1 VPDPRHL
8 TKRLTDAITTV
19 TSSAR
24 ATGRDAL
31 AAVVSGFAA
40 SDAPEAGTFEA
51 IFEALDA
58 TSRPLVGPAR
68 PRLLVI
74 PIRDDAGAV
83 TGGLWGYTVFGWLH
97 VQMLFVPEQLR
108 GLGIGSALMAAA
120 EAAAWERACHGVY
133 VDTFSFQ
140 AAPFYRKLGF
150 MPFGVLDDFPPGHRR
165 LFFRKR
171 FGVAPA

>member
-1 VPDPRHL
+1 
-8 TKRLTDAITTV
+8 
-19 TSSAR
+19 
-24 ATGRDAL
+24 L
-31 AAVVSGFAA
+31 AACVSGLAA

-74 PIRDDAGAV
+74 PIRDDVGAV
-83 TGGLWGYTVFGWLH
+83 VGGLWGCTVFGWLH

-120 EAAAWERACHGVY
+120 EAAARERGCHGAY

-150 MPFGVLDDFPPGHRR
+150 APFGVLDDFPPGHRR
-165 LFFRKR
+165 LFFCKR
-171 FGVAPA
+171 FGMAPA